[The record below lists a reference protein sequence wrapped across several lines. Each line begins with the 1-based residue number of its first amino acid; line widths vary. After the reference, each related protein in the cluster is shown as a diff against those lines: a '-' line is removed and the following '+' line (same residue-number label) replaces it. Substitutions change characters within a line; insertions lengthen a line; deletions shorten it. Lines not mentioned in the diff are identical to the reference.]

1 MLCLL
6 IFVTEGICHLL
17 YSFRVQLIILCKN
30 NHYNKWWMGLLFP
43 LLTSLLK
50 SFFDSNLQN
59 HMLVSSKEYEKLSAC
74 LSLLC
79 YYLLQTIDDCL
90 SNPWEDQMIWCKK
103 KRKKKRGYREQKG
116 IFDHKDYQI
125 QGKVSVELFGLD
137 FDLESK
143 RPILTQPNL
152 NPLIQWNL
160 PWSGKEILW

>member
-1 MLCLL
+1 
-6 IFVTEGICHLL
+6 
-17 YSFRVQLIILCKN
+17 
-30 NHYNKWWMGLLFP
+30 
-43 LLTSLLK
+43 
-50 SFFDSNLQN
+50 
-59 HMLVSSKEYEKLSAC
+59 
-74 LSLLC
+74 
-79 YYLLQTIDDCL
+79 
-90 SNPWEDQMIWCKK
+90 MIWCKK
-103 KRKKKRGYREQKG
+103 KRKKKQGYREQKG